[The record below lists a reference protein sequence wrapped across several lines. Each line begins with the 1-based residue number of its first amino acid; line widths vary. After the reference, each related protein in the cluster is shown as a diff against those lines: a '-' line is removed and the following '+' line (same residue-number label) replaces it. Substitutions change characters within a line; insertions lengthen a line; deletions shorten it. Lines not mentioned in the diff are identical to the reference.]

1 MQRIHSV
8 RARACALKGLA
19 HVLLCSLWC
28 ARTVRSHDAEM
39 SCELAG
45 LYATAL
51 TRPPCPSY
59 LSQQRRLTE
68 PCYANTRALRR
79 RGHSSDAAAIR
90 SARKRARRGRAC

>member
-8 RARACALKGLA
+8 RACAWVLKGLA

-51 TRPPCPSY
+51 TRPSCTSY
-59 LSQQRRLTE
+59 LSQQRRLNRAM
-68 PCYANTRALRR
+68 PTRALRR

-90 SARKRARRGRAC
+90 TQTRR